1 VTEAAQRDGIPS
13 VPAQAVSILAWP
25 VELVLSPLSH
35 LVRRYGVVLTTW
47 MVVACIVWILGMVI
61 LPDLLMI
68 DLSFR
73 PKLPFAEIGGAKDV
87 YTISNYLTLIYN
99 DIHYAIFFKTI
110 WGSVIVTLCSL
121 FVCYPISYFL
131 AQTARPQQASL
142 FMLMLVIPF
151 WINEILRTFSW
162 YIILAYQGPL
172 NALLLWLGIIDEP
185 IRWLTGNGGVVL
197 GMVYAY
203 ILFMLFPLYNAIESL
218 DRNQIEAARDLGAP
232 VWRTHWRVVIP
243 HAKPGIAVGCI
254 NVFMLAASSYAVPS
268 ILGGPGSRW
277 FTEII
282 YDWFFDGQNW
292 NQGSAYA
299 FILLVLCIVFITV
312 MMRAFRVSMEDIAK

>member
-1 VTEAAQRDGIPS
+1 V
-13 VPAQAVSILAWP
+13 LAC
-25 VELVLSPLSH
+25 L
-35 LVRRYGVVLTTW
+35 
-47 MVVACIVWILGMVI
+47 VWIIGMVI
-61 LPDLLMI
+61 MPNLLMVEV
-68 DLSFR
+68 SFR
-73 PKLPFAEIGGAKDV
+73 LNLPRAEIGGPQDV
-87 YTISNYLTLIYN
+87 YTLANYLTLLHN

-110 WGSVIVTLCSL
+110 WGSAVVTLLSL
-121 FVCYPISYFL
+121 VVCYPIAYFL
-131 AQTARPQQASL
+131 AQEAKGQAASL
-142 FMLMLVIPF
+142 FLLMLVIPF

-162 YIILAYQGPL
+162 FIILAFQGPL
-172 NALLLWLGIIDEP
+172 NALLLFLVVIDEP
-185 IRWLTGNGGVVL
+185 VRWLSGNGGVFI

-203 ILFMLFPLYNAIESL
+203 ILFMLFPIYNAIESL
-218 DRNQIEAARDLGAP
+218 DHNQVEAARDLGAP

-254 NVFMLAASSYAVPS
+254 MTFMLAASSYAVPS

-299 FILLVLCIVFITV
+299 FILLILCIVFIMG
-312 MMRAFRVSMEDIAK
+312 MMRAFKVRMEDIAR

>member
-1 VTEAAQRDGIPS
+1 MRFLI
-13 VPAQAVSILAWP
+13 
-25 VELVLSPLSH
+25 
-35 LVRRYGVVLTTW
+35 RRYGIALTSW
-47 MVVACIVWILGMVI
+47 MVLACLVWIIGMVI
-61 LPDLLMI
+61 MPNLLMVEV
-68 DLSFR
+68 SFR
-73 PKLPFAEIGGAKDV
+73 LNLPRAEIGGPQDV
-87 YTISNYLTLIYN
+87 YTLANYLTLLHN

-110 WGSVIVTLCSL
+110 WGSAVVTLLSL
-121 FVCYPISYFL
+121 IVCYPIAYFL
-131 AQTARPQQASL
+131 AQEAKGQAASL
-142 FMLMLVIPF
+142 FLLMLVIPF

-162 YIILAYQGPL
+162 FIILAFQGPL
-172 NALLLWLGIIDEP
+172 NALLLALGVIDEP
-185 IRWLTGNGGVVL
+185 VRWLSGNGGVFI

-203 ILFMLFPLYNAIESL
+203 ILFMLFPIYNAIESL
-218 DRNQIEAARDLGAP
+218 DHNQVEAARDLGAP

-254 NVFMLAASSYAVPS
+254 MTFMLAASSYAVPS

-299 FILLVLCIVFITV
+299 FILLILCIVFIMG
-312 MMRAFRVSMEDIAK
+312 MMRAFKVRMEDIAR

>member
-1 VTEAAQRDGIPS
+1 MRFLI
-13 VPAQAVSILAWP
+13 
-25 VELVLSPLSH
+25 
-35 LVRRYGVVLTTW
+35 RRYGIALTSW
-47 MVVACIVWILGMVI
+47 MVLACLVWIIGMVI
-61 LPDLLMI
+61 MPNLLMVEV
-68 DLSFR
+68 SFR
-73 PKLPFAEIGGAKDV
+73 LNLPRAEIGGPQDV
-87 YTISNYLTLIYN
+87 YTLANYLTLLHN

-110 WGSVIVTLCSL
+110 WGSAVVTLLSL
-121 FVCYPISYFL
+121 IVCYPIAYFL
-131 AQTARPQQASL
+131 AQEAKGQAASL
-142 FMLMLVIPF
+142 FLLMLVIPF

-162 YIILAYQGPL
+162 FIILAFQGPL
-172 NALLLWLGIIDEP
+172 NALLLALGVIDEP
-185 IRWLTGNGGVVL
+185 VRWLSGNGGVFI

-203 ILFMLFPLYNAIESL
+203 ILFMLFPIYNAIESL
-218 DRNQIEAARDLGAP
+218 DHNQVEAARDLGAP

-254 NVFMLAASSYAVPS
+254 MTFMLAASSYAVPS

-299 FILLVLCIVFITV
+299 FILLILCIVFIMG
-312 MMRAFRVSMEDIAK
+312 MMRTFKVRMEDIAR

>member
-1 VTEAAQRDGIPS
+1 MRFLI
-13 VPAQAVSILAWP
+13 
-25 VELVLSPLSH
+25 
-35 LVRRYGVVLTTW
+35 RRYGVALTTW
-47 MVVACIVWILGMVI
+47 MVLACLVWIVGMVI
-61 LPDLLMI
+61 MPNLMMVEV
-68 DLSFR
+68 SFR
-73 PKLPFAEIGGAKDV
+73 LNLPRAEIGGPQDV
-87 YTISNYLTLIYN
+87 YTLANYLTLLHN

-110 WGSVIVTLCSL
+110 WGSAVVTLLSL
-121 FVCYPISYFL
+121 VVCYPIAYFL
-131 AQTARPQQASL
+131 AQEAKGQAASL
-142 FMLMLVIPF
+142 FLLMLVIPF

-162 YIILAYQGPL
+162 FIILAFQGPL
-172 NALLLWLGIIDEP
+172 NALLLALGVIDEP
-185 IRWLTGNGGVVL
+185 VRWLSGNGGVFI

-203 ILFMLFPLYNAIESL
+203 ILFMLFPIYNAIESL
-218 DRNQIEAARDLGAP
+218 DHNQVEAARDLGAP

-254 NVFMLAASSYAVPS
+254 MTFMLAASSYAVPS

-299 FILLVLCIVFITV
+299 FILLILCIVFIMG
-312 MMRAFRVSMEDIAK
+312 MMRTFKVRMEDIAR

>member
-1 VTEAAQRDGIPS
+1 MRFLI
-13 VPAQAVSILAWP
+13 
-25 VELVLSPLSH
+25 
-35 LVRRYGVVLTTW
+35 RRYGIALTTW
-47 MVVACIVWILGMVI
+47 MVLACLVWIIGMVI
-61 LPDLLMI
+61 MPNLMMVEV
-68 DLSFR
+68 SFR
-73 PKLPFAEIGGAKDV
+73 LNLPRAEIGGPQDV
-87 YTISNYLTLIYN
+87 YTLANYLTLLHN

-110 WGSVIVTLCSL
+110 WGSAVVTLLSL
-121 FVCYPISYFL
+121 VVCYPIAYFL
-131 AQTARPQQASL
+131 AQEAKGQAASL
-142 FMLMLVIPF
+142 FLLMLVIPF

-162 YIILAYQGPL
+162 FIILAFQGPL
-172 NALLLWLGIIDEP
+172 NALLLFLGVIDEP
-185 IRWLTGNGGVVL
+185 VRWLSGNGGVFI

-203 ILFMLFPLYNAIESL
+203 ILFMLFPIYNAIESL
-218 DRNQIEAARDLGAP
+218 DHNQVEAARDLGAP

-254 NVFMLAASSYAVPS
+254 MTFMLAASSYAVPS

-299 FILLVLCIVFITV
+299 FILLILCIVFIMG
-312 MMRAFRVSMEDIAK
+312 MMRTFKVRMEDIAR

>member
-1 VTEAAQRDGIPS
+1 MKA
-13 VPAQAVSILAWP
+13 
-25 VELVLSPLSH
+25 LVQ
-35 LVRRYGVVLTTW
+35 RYGVGLSTF
-47 MVVACIVWILGMVI
+47 MIVACLVWIFGMVI
-61 LPDLLMI
+61 LPNLLMI
-68 DLSFR
+68 DVSFR
-73 PKLPFAEIGGAKDV
+73 PNLIPSEIGGPKDV
-87 YTISNYLTLIYN
+87 YTIANYLTLWHN

-110 WGSVIVTLCSL
+110 WGSAVVTVVSL
-121 FVCYPISYFL
+121 AVCYPIAYFL
-131 AQTARPQQASL
+131 AQEARGQQAPL

-162 YIILAYQGPL
+162 FIILAYQGPL
-172 NALLLWLGIIDEP
+172 NALLLWLGVIATP
-185 IRWLTGNGGVVL
+185 IRYLSGNGGVVM

-203 ILFMLFPLYNAIESL
+203 VLFMLFPLYNAIESL
-218 DRNQIEAARDLGAP
+218 DRNQIEAARDLGASA
-232 VWRTHWRVVIP
+232 WCTHRRIVIP

-292 NQGSAYA
+292 AQGSAYA
-299 FILLVLCIVFITV
+299 FILLVLCIVFIMG
-312 MMRAFRVSMEDIAK
+312 MMRIFKIKVGDIAK

>member
-1 VTEAAQRDGIPS
+1 MRFLI
-13 VPAQAVSILAWP
+13 
-25 VELVLSPLSH
+25 
-35 LVRRYGVVLTTW
+35 RRYGIALTTW
-47 MVVACIVWILGMVI
+47 MVLACLVWIIGMVI
-61 LPDLLMI
+61 MPNLMMVEV
-68 DLSFR
+68 SFR
-73 PKLPFAEIGGAKDV
+73 LNLPRAEIGEPQDV
-87 YTISNYLTLIYN
+87 YTLANYLTLLHN

-110 WGSVIVTLCSL
+110 WGSAVVTLLSL
-121 FVCYPISYFL
+121 IVCYPIAYFL
-131 AQTARPQQASL
+131 AQEAKGQAASL
-142 FMLMLVIPF
+142 FLLMLVIPF

-162 YIILAYQGPL
+162 FIILAFQGPL
-172 NALLLWLGIIDEP
+172 NALLLALGVIDEP
-185 IRWLTGNGGVVL
+185 VRWLSGNGGVFI

-203 ILFMLFPLYNAIESL
+203 ILFMLFPIYNAIESL
-218 DRNQIEAARDLGAP
+218 DHNQVEAARDLGAP

-254 NVFMLAASSYAVPS
+254 MTFMLAASSYAVPS

-299 FILLVLCIVFITV
+299 FILLILCIVFIMG
-312 MMRAFRVSMEDIAK
+312 MMRAFKVRMEDIAR

>member
-1 VTEAAQRDGIPS
+1 MRFLI
-13 VPAQAVSILAWP
+13 
-25 VELVLSPLSH
+25 
-35 LVRRYGVVLTTW
+35 RRYGIALTSW
-47 MVVACIVWILGMVI
+47 MVLACLVWIIGMVI
-61 LPDLLMI
+61 MPNLLMVEV
-68 DLSFR
+68 SFR
-73 PKLPFAEIGGAKDV
+73 LNLPRAEIGGPQDV
-87 YTISNYLTLIYN
+87 YTLANYLTLLHN

-110 WGSVIVTLCSL
+110 WGSAVVTLLSL
-121 FVCYPISYFL
+121 VVCYPIAYFL
-131 AQTARPQQASL
+131 AQEAKGQAASL
-142 FMLMLVIPF
+142 FLLMLVIPF

-162 YIILAYQGPL
+162 FIILAFQGPL
-172 NALLLWLGIIDEP
+172 NALLLALGVIDEP
-185 IRWLTGNGGVVL
+185 VRWLSGNGGVFI

-203 ILFMLFPLYNAIESL
+203 ILFMLFPIYNAIESL
-218 DRNQIEAARDLGAP
+218 DHNQVEAARDLGAP

-254 NVFMLAASSYAVPS
+254 MTFMLAASSYAVPS

-299 FILLVLCIVFITV
+299 FILLILCIVFIMG
-312 MMRAFRVSMEDIAK
+312 MMRTFKVRMEDIAR

>member
-1 VTEAAQRDGIPS
+1 MRFLI
-13 VPAQAVSILAWP
+13 
-25 VELVLSPLSH
+25 
-35 LVRRYGVVLTTW
+35 RRYGIALTSW
-47 MVVACIVWILGMVI
+47 MVLACLVWIIGMVI
-61 LPDLLMI
+61 MPNLLMVEV
-68 DLSFR
+68 SFR
-73 PKLPFAEIGGAKDV
+73 LNLPRAEIGGPQDV
-87 YTISNYLTLIYN
+87 YTLVNYLTLLHN

-110 WGSVIVTLCSL
+110 WGSAVVTLLSL
-121 FVCYPISYFL
+121 IVCYPIAYFL
-131 AQTARPQQASL
+131 AQEAKGQAASL
-142 FMLMLVIPF
+142 FLLMLVIPF

-162 YIILAYQGPL
+162 FIILAFQGPL
-172 NALLLWLGIIDEP
+172 NALLLALGVIDEP
-185 IRWLTGNGGVVL
+185 VRWLSGNGGVFI

-203 ILFMLFPLYNAIESL
+203 ILFMLFPIYNAIESL
-218 DRNQIEAARDLGAP
+218 DHNQVEAARDLGAP

-254 NVFMLAASSYAVPS
+254 MTFMLAASSYAVPS

-299 FILLVLCIVFITV
+299 FILLILCIVFIMG
-312 MMRAFRVSMEDIAK
+312 MMRTFKVRMEDIAR